1 MRVIACCYLLLLC
14 LSVRSQTLTYGYH
27 DLLFEWDP
35 AKDEAHV
42 VRTSSHNQ
50 IWQGSLLPAFW
61 LEKDHRKQFVKA
73 QMTGEVAYSLGRWV
87 ISLRIGGLGR
97 GWLTVSKEEWGLR
110 FSALEIEWS
119 SSAPAVIEMYFGAS
133 DKGVIASGV
142 QPTWDRPFMPDWQS
156 FGFCVP
162 GGKEGPAQSYFRN
175 WDLGLT
181 NIALG
186 AFGPSMGTP
195 YGAAYPKPLY
205 FSGMGSNEG
214 FIALGAGSI
223 PDAAMSLR
231 VQSTRGCFQYVYN
244 ENIWGALPGRKRSW
258 PEPLRIS
265 LGATALEAFQQYYSS
280 FSARSG
286 KGYTPQPF
294 YNTWGLWRERKYT
307 IGPVAEFA
315 ARTGAAM
322 LVLDDGWERA
332 QGAGEVNKQRFPRL
346 TEELQTLHDR
356 GMAHGVW
363 ETLGWVDDTTAA
375 GLTSAD
381 LIVDRNGRPC
391 KANWNFDPLSK
402 SFYCLDVSSE
412 RARNF
417 LRQRTMRAMRE
428 LQPALLK
435 LDFGYGL
442 PSPSMGVPRN
452 PSYRGERQHVEM
464 IRVIAAAARSVNP
477 SVCVMYY
484 GISPL
489 GIDQVDMVSLDD
501 QGDLWYD
508 VAGGHGEWSIWSSLL
523 SDKNVAISGSSG
535 YSWESDDEVLLN
547 TAVIGCPGATLP
559 IAQPDGKPIRAKYL
573 LRRQAL
579 NKWYRRTLRWKPSW
593 INSRTGDFEG
603 PPRLFCWGRL
613 EQDTVLTA
621 LALREGR
628 RQEIPNGSRIRQM
641 SWKGRWALISQD
653 EGDILSTQALA
664 LIPFDEGEIVLPCP
678 SRPAGVTRLGMDG
691 ALTWDGWDW
700 ADGRLTVRVTED
712 MLDTTAGFLVQKDKK

>member
-27 DLLFEWDP
+27 DLLFEWDLV
-35 AKDEAHV
+35 KDEAHV
-42 VRTSSHNQ
+42 VRTSTHSQ
-50 IWQGSLLPAFW
+50 VWQGSLLPAFW
-61 LEKDHRKQFVKA
+61 LEKDHRKMFVKA
-73 QMTGEVAYSLGRWV
+73 QTTGEAGYVGGKWRYP
-87 ISLRIGGLGR
+87 LRIGGLGR
-97 GWLTVSKEEWGLR
+97 GWLTVVKEDWGLR
-110 FSALEIEWS
+110 FSALDIEWS
-119 SSAPAVIEMYFGAS
+119 SSPPAVIEMYFGAS
-133 DKGVIASGV
+133 DKYKGTPV
-142 QPTWDRPFMPDWQS
+142 QPVWDRPFMPDWQS

-231 VQSTRGCFQYVYN
+231 VQATRSCFQYVYD
-244 ENIWGALPGRKRSW
+244 EDIWGPLPDRKRSW

-265 LGATALEAFQQYYSS
+265 LGETALEAFQQYYRS
-280 FSARSG
+280 FPAKSV
-286 KGYTPQPF
+286 KDYVPQPF

-307 IGPVAEFA
+307 INPIAEFA

-322 LVLDDGWERA
+322 LVLDDGWERS
-332 QGAGEVNKQRFPRL
+332 QGAGEVNKERFPRL
-346 TEELQTLHDR
+346 GEDLQALHGR
-356 GMAHGVW
+356 GMTHGIW
-363 ETLGWVDDTTAA
+363 ETLGWIDDTTAA

-381 LIVDRNGRPC
+381 LIVDRNGKPC
-391 KANWNFDPLSK
+391 KANWNFDPSSR
-402 SFYCLDVSSE
+402 SFYCLDISSE

-417 LRQRTMRAMRE
+417 LRQRTIREMRE
-428 LQPALLK
+428 IQPALFK

-477 SVCVMYY
+477 SVRVMYY
-484 GISPL
+484 GISPM

-508 VAGGHGEWSIWSSLL
+508 IAGGHGEWSIWSSLL

-559 IAQPDGKPIRAKYL
+559 ITQSDGKPIRAKYL

-593 INSRTGDFEG
+593 INSQTGNFEG

-628 RQEIPNGSRIRQM
+628 RLEIPEGSRIRQM
-641 SWKGRWALISQD
+641 NWKGRWALISQD
-653 EGDILSTQALA
+653 EGDILSTSALA
-664 LIPFDEGEIVLPCP
+664 LIPFDEGEIVLPFP
-678 SRPAGVTRLGMDG
+678 SRPVEISRLGTDG
-691 ALTWDGWDW
+691 EQRWNGWDW
-700 ADGRLTVRVTED
+700 ADGRLTVRVTEE
-712 MLDTTAGFLVQKDKK
+712 MLDTTAGFLIRRDKN